1 MKIATLLLAV
11 TLAFSPSTPQ
21 PEGVT
26 MFDLP
31 YDFARPSHT
40 VALDNELFEVS
51 GLTVIDL
58 NTLAAVQDEKGRI
71 YFLDA
76 QTGAIRN
83 EIKFSDRGDY
93 EGIERVGDKLWVL
106 ESDGD
111 LYEVKDWDTD
121 DVDTD
126 RHENALKSK
135 HDTEG
140 LAYDPINDRLLIA
153 CKEFSVKGEKDKKAI
168 YAFDLRTEE
177 LMEPPLFLIDR
188 AEVQAA
194 IDASTTRER
203 INDRI
208 RSFLSSAVDL
218 SGFKPSALARH
229 PLTGDWYLLSSVRKM
244 LVVIDPAGAVQTVRS
259 LSSNVFA
266 QPEGIAF
273 MPDGTLFISNEGRDG
288 PPTLLRFDVQS

>member
-1 MKIATLLLAV
+1 MKIAALFIAAA
-11 TLAFSPSTPQ
+11 LAFSTSMPRS
-21 PEGVT
+21 EIAA
-26 MFDLP
+26 LSNIP
-31 YDFARPSHT
+31 YDLTRPAQT
-40 VALDNELFEVS
+40 MALDNELFEVS

-76 QTGAIRN
+76 QTGAIRS
-83 EIKFSDRGDY
+83 EIKFADRGDY

-111 LYEVKDWDTD
+111 LYEIKDWDTD

-126 RHENALKSK
+126 KHENALKSK

-153 CKEFSVKGEKDKKAI
+153 CKEFSVKGEKEKKAI
-168 YAFDLRTEE
+168 YAFDLRTES
-177 LMEPPLFLIDR
+177 LMEPPLFLIDK
-188 AEVQAA
+188 AEVQTKLN
-194 IDASTTRER
+194 ASTARER

-244 LVVIDPAGAVQTVRS
+244 LVVLNPAGAVTTVQS
-259 LSSNVFA
+259 LPSSVFA

-273 MPDGTLFISNEGRDG
+273 MPDGTLFISNEGLDG
-288 PPTLLRFDVQS
+288 PPTLLRFDVTS